1 MSTGWRLYLLAN
13 VALALLSTVA
23 SVELTVTGGYAWWI
37 VTFIAFGVFLVAG
50 FFATI
55 FYTFRWL
62 YDRRVAR
69 RWREEGRYDDSAEEE
84 IGGADG
90 NRTRIISLED

>member
-1 MSTGWRLYLLAN
+1 MIGLFISTAGLVVLA
-13 VALALLSTVA
+13 VDAESIVGIALVLAYFAA
-23 SVELTVTGGYAWWI
+23 SVVLGI
-37 VTFIAFGVFLVAG
+37 VAAAFFGVRG
-50 FFATI
+50 I
-55 FYTFRWL
+55 

-69 RWREEGRYDDSAEEE
+69 RWREEGRDIDEASREHSSGEEG